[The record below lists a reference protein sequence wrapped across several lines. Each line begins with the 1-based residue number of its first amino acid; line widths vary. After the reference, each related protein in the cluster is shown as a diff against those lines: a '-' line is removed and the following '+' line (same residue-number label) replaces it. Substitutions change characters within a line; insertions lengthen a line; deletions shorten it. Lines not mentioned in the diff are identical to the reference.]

1 MVGWDRP
8 LDTFF
13 AMGID
18 PPSGPDGEEH
28 LAFWIGI
35 SLRDIPTIAALR
47 DRLAALGITLPDE
60 IADQLEQDRRAEGNG
75 WAGRPAALLFGSLM
89 GGNA

>member
-1 MVGWDRP
+1 VVGWDRP

-60 IADQLEQDRRAEGNG
+60 MADQLEQDRIVEGSR
-75 WAGRPAALLFGSLM
+75 WQRRM
-89 GGNA
+89 GGAG